1 MLDSLL
7 RSFSGSNINT
17 EVHPIEVA
25 TVLDVIPENTS
36 RLNLSQAELHSPAMN
51 ATVFSTAKG
60 SVSAIE
66 FGEELILFNIAGQEK
81 PVVLDIDTPIERVK
95 QLILSYIQ

>member
-1 MLDSLL
+1 
-7 RSFSGSNINT
+7 
-17 EVHPIEVA
+17 
-25 TVLDVIPENTS
+25 
-36 RLNLSQAELHSPAMN
+36 MN

-66 FGEELILFNIAGQEK
+66 FGEELILFNITGQEK
-81 PVVLDIDTPIERVK
+81 PVVLDIDMPIERVK